1 MRGSFVYHK
10 NTNKK
15 RILKR
20 IVLTAA
26 SVVMSVC
33 ILSACGPEPG
43 QDGEEG
49 QISAGEMFSGPE
61 AAPGKEDAAG
71 SAGGTESAAEKT
83 DTEKEDAA
91 GPGNTSAGGAGSTAG
106 FGPAGAG
113 TASSASAAAS
123 AEQDLFSHPIQGEIT
138 QSDPQ
143 TLEMLQNY
151 LNEDSSYGFLLS
163 SYDIPEEID
172 LNQVFYSGAGY
183 EQKELTKKEK
193 ELLLQ
198 RIPQDEI
205 STPVVKV
212 TDEQVDTLL
221 RQKAGITYDE
231 AKKSFKEEDG
241 WEHIGR
247 MEAWYALRGDSN
259 RMYAQ
264 CTDAWQQGDLYII
277 HYRLTA
283 QPPASSAAKAATDDA
298 AETEAETGETAS
310 TAAAATASAETA
322 ATVSTAATATASAET
337 ADTAAAATE
346 KEETRG
352 TAGATTASAETA
364 ATASTAATATASAE
378 TADTAA
384 AAAEKEKNKEETLQS
399 SGEVQQEN
407 AIYQPVYEVQLQK
420 TGSDYRFCY
429 NIVWTQKDL
438 IESQSYKAELKPVGE
453 VFFAPLY
460 PDTAQNEM
468 ADVTFALEQN
478 RAVLAILTPM
488 EENNIRKDRIFTGVD
503 AVDFTDYNEDGFT
516 DILTVCSYTGVSE
529 DGKKDGT
536 IREARVYTG
545 RKDAVPVLDRE
556 KTSAVNQN
564 VEVLNITNVIGYLT
578 GKTDGK
584 AKTYSS
590 WKEAFADYI
599 SEIDTEE
606 YDGFDLIYLNE
617 DRTPELVLVG
627 ATTAKGATIAVYRS
641 GTVEE
646 TWLNRRDFQYLEYE
660 NLLYSPSGVENL
672 HYDTIYSIAGGR
684 LGVSVQGYYGNSSFA
699 RVRFDEQGK
708 ASYDYFWE
716 GGQVSESGYRDGISF
731 VFDMSR
737 SKTCEGEQLMTAGE
751 LLEKL
756 KN

>member
-10 NTNKK
+10 NTNTK

-83 DTEKEDAA
+83 DTEKGDAA

-113 TASSASAAAS
+113 TASSASAATS

-143 TLEMLQNY
+143 TLEMLQSY

-322 ATVSTAATATASAET
+322 AT
-337 ADTAAAATE
+337 
-346 KEETRG
+346 
-352 TAGATTASAETA
+352 
-364 ATASTAATATASAE
+364 ASTAATATASAE

-384 AAAEKEKNKEETLQS
+384 AAAEKEKNKEEILQS

>member
-83 DTEKEDAA
+83 DTEKGDAA

-143 TLEMLQNY
+143 TLEMLQSY

-283 QPPASSAAKAATDDA
+283 QPPASSAAKAGTDDA
-298 AETEAETGETAS
+298 AETEAETGETAA
-310 TAAAATASAETA
+310 TAAAA
-322 ATVSTAATATASAET
+322 
-337 ADTAAAATE
+337 
-346 KEETRG
+346 
-352 TAGATTASAETA
+352 TASAETA

-384 AAAEKEKNKEETLQS
+384 AAAEKEKNKEEILQS

>member
-1 MRGSFVYHK
+1 M
-10 NTNKK
+10 
-15 RILKR
+15 KR

-113 TASSASAAAS
+113 TASSASAATS

-143 TLEMLQNY
+143 TLEMLQSY

-247 MEAWYALRGDSN
+247 MEAWYALRRDSN

-283 QPPASSAAKAATDDA
+283 QPPASSAAKAGTDDA
-298 AETEAETGETAS
+298 AETEAETGETAA
-310 TAAAATASAETA
+310 TAA
-322 ATVSTAATATASAET
+322 
-337 ADTAAAATE
+337 
-346 KEETRG
+346 
-352 TAGATTASAETA
+352 ATTASAETA

-420 TGSDYRFCY
+420 TGGDYRFCY

>member
-83 DTEKEDAA
+83 DTEKGDAA

-143 TLEMLQNY
+143 TLEMLQSY

-247 MEAWYALRGDSN
+247 MEAWYALRRDSN

-283 QPPASSAAKAATDDA
+283 QPPASSAAKAGTDDA
-298 AETEAETGETAS
+298 AETEAETGETAA
-310 TAAAATASAETA
+310 TAAAA
-322 ATVSTAATATASAET
+322 
-337 ADTAAAATE
+337 
-346 KEETRG
+346 
-352 TAGATTASAETA
+352 TASAETA

-399 SGEVQQEN
+399 SGEVPQEN

-420 TGSDYRFCY
+420 TGGDYRFCY

>member
-1 MRGSFVYHK
+1 MRGSFAYHK
-10 NTNKK
+10 NINKK

-20 IVLTAA
+20 IILTAA

-123 AEQDLFSHPIQGEIT
+123 AGQDMFSHPIQGEIT

-143 TLEMLQNY
+143 TLEMLQSY

-283 QPPASSAAKAATDDA
+283 QPPASSAAKAGTDDA
-298 AETEAETGETAS
+298 AETEAETGETAA
-310 TAAAATASAETA
+310 TAAAA
-322 ATVSTAATATASAET
+322 
-337 ADTAAAATE
+337 
-346 KEETRG
+346 
-352 TAGATTASAETA
+352 TASAETA

-399 SGEVQQEN
+399 SGEVPQEN

-420 TGSDYRFCY
+420 TGGDYRFCY

>member
-143 TLEMLQNY
+143 TLEMLQSY

-283 QPPASSAAKAATDDA
+283 QPPASSAAKAGTDDA
-298 AETEAETGETAS
+298 AETEAETGETAA
-310 TAAAATASAETA
+310 TAA
-322 ATVSTAATATASAET
+322 
-337 ADTAAAATE
+337 
-346 KEETRG
+346 
-352 TAGATTASAETA
+352 ATTASAETA

-384 AAAEKEKNKEETLQS
+384 AAAEKEKNTEETLQS

-420 TGSDYRFCY
+420 TGGDYRFCY

-584 AKTYSS
+584 AKNYSS

>member
-83 DTEKEDAA
+83 DTEKGDAA

-143 TLEMLQNY
+143 TLEMLQSY

-283 QPPASSAAKAATDDA
+283 QPPASSAAKAGTDDA
-298 AETEAETGETAS
+298 AETEAETGETAA
-310 TAAAATASAETA
+310 TAAAA
-322 ATVSTAATATASAET
+322 
-337 ADTAAAATE
+337 
-346 KEETRG
+346 
-352 TAGATTASAETA
+352 TASAETA

>member
-83 DTEKEDAA
+83 DTEKGDAA

-143 TLEMLQNY
+143 TLEMLQSY

-283 QPPASSAAKAATDDA
+283 QPPASSAAKAGTDDA
-298 AETEAETGETAS
+298 AETEAETGETAA

-337 ADTAAAATE
+337 ADT
-346 KEETRG
+346 
-352 TAGATTASAETA
+352 
-364 ATASTAATATASAE
+364 
-378 TADTAA
+378 

-420 TGSDYRFCY
+420 TGGDYRFCY

>member
-143 TLEMLQNY
+143 TLEMLQSY

-247 MEAWYALRGDSN
+247 MEAWYALRRDSN

-283 QPPASSAAKAATDDA
+283 QPPASSAAKAGTDDA
-298 AETEAETGETAS
+298 AETEAETGETAA
-310 TAAAATASAETA
+310 TAAATTASAETA
-322 ATVSTAATATASAET
+322 ATASTASTATASAET
-337 ADTAAAATE
+337 DDTAAAATE

-384 AAAEKEKNKEETLQS
+384 AAAEKEKNTEETLQS

-407 AIYQPVYEVQLQK
+407 AIYQPVYEVAI
-420 TGSDYRFCY
+420 TDS
-429 NIVWTQKDL
+429 
-438 IESQSYKAELKPVGE
+438 
-453 VFFAPLY
+453 
-460 PDTAQNEM
+460 
-468 ADVTFALEQN
+468 VT
-478 RAVLAILTPM
+478 T
-488 EENNIRKDRIFTGVD
+488 
-503 AVDFTDYNEDGFT
+503 
-516 DILTVCSYTGVSE
+516 
-529 DGKKDGT
+529 
-536 IREARVYTG
+536 
-545 RKDAVPVLDRE
+545 
-556 KTSAVNQN
+556 
-564 VEVLNITNVIGYLT
+564 
-578 GKTDGK
+578 
-584 AKTYSS
+584 
-590 WKEAFADYI
+590 
-599 SEIDTEE
+599 
-606 YDGFDLIYLNE
+606 
-617 DRTPELVLVG
+617 
-627 ATTAKGATIAVYRS
+627 
-641 GTVEE
+641 
-646 TWLNRRDFQYLEYE
+646 
-660 NLLYSPSGVENL
+660 
-672 HYDTIYSIAGGR
+672 
-684 LGVSVQGYYGNSSFA
+684 
-699 RVRFDEQGK
+699 
-708 ASYDYFWE
+708 
-716 GGQVSESGYRDGISF
+716 
-731 VFDMSR
+731 
-737 SKTCEGEQLMTAGE
+737 
-751 LLEKL
+751 
-756 KN
+756 

>member
-83 DTEKEDAA
+83 DTEKGDDA

-143 TLEMLQNY
+143 TLEMLQSY

-247 MEAWYALRGDSN
+247 MEAWYALRRDSN

-283 QPPASSAAKAATDDA
+283 QPPASSAAKAGTDDA
-298 AETEAETGETAS
+298 AETEAETGETAA
-310 TAAAATASAETA
+310 TAA
-322 ATVSTAATATASAET
+322 
-337 ADTAAAATE
+337 
-346 KEETRG
+346 
-352 TAGATTASAETA
+352 ATTASAETA

-384 AAAEKEKNKEETLQS
+384 AAAEKEKNKEEILQS

-420 TGSDYRFCY
+420 TGGDYRFCY

>member
-10 NTNKK
+10 NTNTK

-283 QPPASSAAKAATDDA
+283 QPPASSAAKAGTDDA

-322 ATVSTAATATASAET
+322 ATV
-337 ADTAAAATE
+337 
-346 KEETRG
+346 
-352 TAGATTASAETA
+352 
-364 ATASTAATATASAE
+364 STAATATASAE

>member
-10 NTNKK
+10 NTNTK

-71 SAGGTESAAEKT
+71 SAGGTESTAEKT
-83 DTEKEDAA
+83 DTEKGDAA
-91 GPGNTSAGGAGSTAG
+91 GPENTSAGGAGSTAG

-143 TLEMLQNY
+143 TLEMLQSY

-283 QPPASSAAKAATDDA
+283 QPPASSAAKAGTDDA
-298 AETEAETGETAS
+298 AETEAETGETAA
-310 TAAAATASAETA
+310 TAA
-322 ATVSTAATATASAET
+322 
-337 ADTAAAATE
+337 
-346 KEETRG
+346 
-352 TAGATTASAETA
+352 ATTASAETA

>member
-1 MRGSFVYHK
+1 MRGSFFYH
-10 NTNKK
+10 KK

-20 IVLTAA
+20 IVLTAV
-26 SVVMSVC
+26 SVVMTVC
-33 ILSACGPEPG
+33 LLSACGPEPG
-43 QDGEEG
+43 QDGAEG
-49 QISAGEMFSGPE
+49 QGSGTEMFSASE

-71 SAGGTESAAEKT
+71 GAGAADSAAEKT
-83 DTEKEDAA
+83 ETEKEGAA
-91 GPGNTSAGGAGSTAG
+91 ASGNTSAGGAGNTPG
-106 FGPAGAG
+106 FGAAGAG

-123 AEQDLFSHPIQGEIT
+123 ASQDLFSHPIQGEIT

-163 SYDIPEEID
+163 SYNIPEEID

-205 STPVVKV
+205 RTPVVKV

-231 AKKSFKEEDG
+231 AKRPFEKEDG
-241 WEHIGR
+241 WAHIGR
-247 MEAWYALRGDSN
+247 REAWYALRGDTN

-264 CTDAWQQGDLYII
+264 CTDAWEQGDLYII
-277 HYRLTA
+277 HYRLTG
-283 QPPASSAAKAATDDA
+283 QPPASSA
-298 AETEAETGETAS
+298 ETTA
-310 TAAAATASAETA
+310 TAAASATTASSAETTATAAASATTASSAETA
-322 ATVSTAATATASAET
+322 A
-337 ADTAAAATE
+337 
-346 KEETRG
+346 
-352 TAGATTASAETA
+352 
-364 ATASTAATATASAE
+364 
-378 TADTAA
+378 TAA
-384 AAAEKEKNKEETLQS
+384 AAAEKEKNTAETAQS
-399 SGEVQQEN
+399 AAQVPQEN
-407 AIYQPVYEVQLQK
+407 ALYRPVYEVQLQK
-420 TGSDYRFCY
+420 NGGDYRFCY

-460 PDTAQNEM
+460 PDTAQNEK
-468 ADVTFALEQN
+468 ADVTFALEQD

-488 EENNIRKDRIFTGVD
+488 EENNIRMDRIFSGVD
-503 AVDFTDYNEDGFT
+503 AVDFTDYNGDGFT

-529 DGKKDGT
+529 DGKKGGT

-545 RKDAVPVLDRE
+545 KKDTVPFLDRE
-556 KTSAVNQN
+556 KTRAVNEN
-564 VEVLNITNVIGYLT
+564 VEVLNITNVTGYLT

-584 AKTYSS
+584 EKTYSS

-617 DRTPELVLVG
+617 DHTPELVLVG

-641 GTVEE
+641 GKVEE

-672 HYDTIYSIAGGR
+672 HYDTIYSISGGR

-699 RVRFDEQGK
+699 RVRFDEQGN

-737 SKTCEGEQLMTAGE
+737 AKTCEGEQLMTTEE

-756 KN
+756 SN

>member
-83 DTEKEDAA
+83 DTEKGDAA
-91 GPGNTSAGGAGSTAG
+91 GPENTSAGGAGSTAG

-143 TLEMLQNY
+143 TLEMLQSY

-283 QPPASSAAKAATDDA
+283 QPPASSAAKAGTDDA
-298 AETEAETGETAS
+298 AETEAETGETAA
-310 TAAAATASAETA
+310 TAA
-322 ATVSTAATATASAET
+322 
-337 ADTAAAATE
+337 
-346 KEETRG
+346 
-352 TAGATTASAETA
+352 ATTASAETA

-420 TGSDYRFCY
+420 TGGDYRFCY

>member
-10 NTNKK
+10 NINKK

-113 TASSASAAAS
+113 TASSASAATS

-143 TLEMLQNY
+143 TLEMLQSY

-247 MEAWYALRGDSN
+247 MEAWYALRRDSN

-283 QPPASSAAKAATDDA
+283 QPPASSAAKAGTDDA
-298 AETEAETGETAS
+298 AETEAETGETAA
-310 TAAAATASAETA
+310 TAA
-322 ATVSTAATATASAET
+322 
-337 ADTAAAATE
+337 
-346 KEETRG
+346 
-352 TAGATTASAETA
+352 ATTASAETA

-384 AAAEKEKNKEETLQS
+384 AAAEKEKNKEEILQS

>member
-83 DTEKEDAA
+83 DTEKGDAA

-113 TASSASAAAS
+113 TASSASAATS

-143 TLEMLQNY
+143 TLEMLQSY

-247 MEAWYALRGDSN
+247 MEAWYALRRDSN

-283 QPPASSAAKAATDDA
+283 QPPASSAAKAGTDDA
-298 AETEAETGETAS
+298 AETEAETGETAA
-310 TAAAATASAETA
+310 TAA
-322 ATVSTAATATASAET
+322 
-337 ADTAAAATE
+337 
-346 KEETRG
+346 
-352 TAGATTASAETA
+352 ATTASAETA

-399 SGEVQQEN
+399 SGEVPQEN

-420 TGSDYRFCY
+420 TGGDYRFCY

>member
-143 TLEMLQNY
+143 TLEMLQSY

-283 QPPASSAAKAATDDA
+283 QPPASSAAKAGTDDA
-298 AETEAETGETAS
+298 AETEAETGETAA
-310 TAAAATASAETA
+310 TAAAA
-322 ATVSTAATATASAET
+322 
-337 ADTAAAATE
+337 
-346 KEETRG
+346 
-352 TAGATTASAETA
+352 TASAETA

-420 TGSDYRFCY
+420 TGGDYRFCY

>member
-83 DTEKEDAA
+83 DTEKGDAA

-113 TASSASAAAS
+113 TASSASAATS

-143 TLEMLQNY
+143 TLEMLQSY

-283 QPPASSAAKAATDDA
+283 QPPASSAAKAGTDDA
-298 AETEAETGETAS
+298 AETEAETGETAA
-310 TAAAATASAETA
+310 TAA
-322 ATVSTAATATASAET
+322 
-337 ADTAAAATE
+337 
-346 KEETRG
+346 
-352 TAGATTASAETA
+352 ATTASAETA

-420 TGSDYRFCY
+420 TGGDYRFCY

>member
-1 MRGSFVYHK
+1 MRGSFAYHK
-10 NTNKK
+10 NINKK

-20 IVLTAA
+20 IILTAA

-123 AEQDLFSHPIQGEIT
+123 AGQDMFSHPIQGEIT

-143 TLEMLQNY
+143 TLEMLQSY

-283 QPPASSAAKAATDDA
+283 QPPASSAAKAGTDDA
-298 AETEAETGETAS
+298 AETEAETGETAA
-310 TAAAATASAETA
+310 TAAA
-322 ATVSTAATATASAET
+322 
-337 ADTAAAATE
+337 
-346 KEETRG
+346 
-352 TAGATTASAETA
+352 
-364 ATASTAATATASAE
+364 ATASAE

>member
-123 AEQDLFSHPIQGEIT
+123 AGQDMFSHPIQGEIT

-143 TLEMLQNY
+143 TLEMLQSY

-283 QPPASSAAKAATDDA
+283 QPPASSAAKAGTDDA
-298 AETEAETGETAS
+298 AETEAETGETAA

-322 ATVSTAATATASAET
+322 ATV
-337 ADTAAAATE
+337 
-346 KEETRG
+346 
-352 TAGATTASAETA
+352 
-364 ATASTAATATASAE
+364 STAATATASAE

-545 RKDAVPVLDRE
+545 KKDAVPVLDRE

>member
-10 NTNKK
+10 NTNTK

-83 DTEKEDAA
+83 DTEKGDAA

-113 TASSASAAAS
+113 TASSASAATS

-143 TLEMLQNY
+143 TLEMLQSY

-247 MEAWYALRGDSN
+247 MEAWYALRRDSN

-283 QPPASSAAKAATDDA
+283 QPPASSAAKAGTDDA
-298 AETEAETGETAS
+298 AETEAETGETAA
-310 TAAAATASAETA
+310 TAA
-322 ATVSTAATATASAET
+322 
-337 ADTAAAATE
+337 
-346 KEETRG
+346 
-352 TAGATTASAETA
+352 ATTASAETA

-384 AAAEKEKNKEETLQS
+384 AAAEKEKNKEEILQS

-420 TGSDYRFCY
+420 TGGDYRFCY

>member
-10 NTNKK
+10 NTNTK

-83 DTEKEDAA
+83 DTEKGDAA

-113 TASSASAAAS
+113 TASSASAATS

-143 TLEMLQNY
+143 TLEMLQSY

-247 MEAWYALRGDSN
+247 MEAWYALRRDSN

-283 QPPASSAAKAATDDA
+283 QPPASSAAKAGTDDA
-298 AETEAETGETAS
+298 AETEAETGETAA
-310 TAAAATASAETA
+310 TAA
-322 ATVSTAATATASAET
+322 
-337 ADTAAAATE
+337 
-346 KEETRG
+346 
-352 TAGATTASAETA
+352 ATTASAETA

-384 AAAEKEKNKEETLQS
+384 AAAEKEKNKEEILQS

>member
-1 MRGSFVYHK
+1 MRGSFVYH
-10 NTNKK
+10 KK

-20 IVLTAA
+20 IVLTAV
-26 SVVMSVC
+26 SVVMTVC
-33 ILSACGPEPG
+33 LLSACGPEPG
-43 QDGEEG
+43 QGGAEG
-49 QISAGEMFSGPE
+49 QGTGTEMFSASE

-71 SAGGTESAAEKT
+71 GAGAADSAAEKT
-83 DTEKEDAA
+83 ETEKEGAA
-91 GPGNTSAGGAGSTAG
+91 GSGNTSAGGAGNTPG
-106 FGPAGAG
+106 FGAAGAG

-123 AEQDLFSHPIQGEIT
+123 ASQDLFSHPIQGEIT

-163 SYDIPEEID
+163 SYNIPEEID

-205 STPVVKV
+205 RTPVVKV

-231 AKKSFKEEDG
+231 AKRPFEKEDG
-241 WEHIGR
+241 WAHIGR
-247 MEAWYALRGDSN
+247 REAWYALRGDTN

-264 CTDAWQQGDLYII
+264 CTDAWEQGDLYII
-277 HYRLTA
+277 HYRLTG
-283 QPPASSAAKAATDDA
+283 QPPAS
-298 AETEAETGETAS
+298 
-310 TAAAATASAETA
+310 
-322 ATVSTAATATASAET
+322 
-337 ADTAAAATE
+337 
-346 KEETRG
+346 
-352 TAGATTASAETA
+352 SAETA
-364 ATASTAATATASAE
+364 ATAAASATTASSAETAATAAASATTASFAETTATAVASATTASSAE
-378 TADTAA
+378 TAATAA
-384 AAAEKEKNKEETLQS
+384 AAAEKEKNAAETAQS
-399 SGEVQQEN
+399 AAQVPQEN
-407 AIYQPVYEVQLQK
+407 ALYRPVYEVQLQK
-420 TGSDYRFCY
+420 NGGDYRFCY

-460 PDTAQNEM
+460 PDTAQNEK
-468 ADVTFALEQN
+468 ADVTFALEQD

-488 EENNIRKDRIFTGVD
+488 EENNIRMDRIFSGVD
-503 AVDFTDYNEDGFT
+503 AVDFTDYNGDGFT

-529 DGKKDGT
+529 DGKKGGT

-545 RKDAVPVLDRE
+545 KKDTVPFLDRE
-556 KTSAVNQN
+556 KTRAVNEN
-564 VEVLNITNVIGYLT
+564 VEVLNITNVTGYLT

-584 AKTYSS
+584 EKTYSS

-617 DRTPELVLVG
+617 DHTPELVLVG
-627 ATTAKGATIAVYRS
+627 ETTAKGATIAVYRS
-641 GTVEE
+641 GKVEE

-672 HYDTIYSIAGGR
+672 HYDTIYSISGGR

-699 RVRFDEQGK
+699 RVRFDEQGN

-737 SKTCEGEQLMTAGE
+737 AKTCEGEQLMTTEE

-756 KN
+756 SN

>member
-1 MRGSFVYHK
+1 MRGSFAYHK
-10 NTNKK
+10 NINKK

-20 IVLTAA
+20 IILTAA

-143 TLEMLQNY
+143 TLEMLQSY

-283 QPPASSAAKAATDDA
+283 QPPASSAAKAGTDDA

-310 TAAAATASAETA
+310 TAAAA
-322 ATVSTAATATASAET
+322 
-337 ADTAAAATE
+337 
-346 KEETRG
+346 
-352 TAGATTASAETA
+352 TASAETA

-399 SGEVQQEN
+399 SGEVPQEN

-420 TGSDYRFCY
+420 TGGDYRFCY

>member
-1 MRGSFVYHK
+1 MRGPFVYHK

-123 AEQDLFSHPIQGEIT
+123 AGQDMFSHPIQGEIT

-143 TLEMLQNY
+143 TLEMLQSY

-205 STPVVKV
+205 RTPVVKV

-247 MEAWYALRGDSN
+247 MEAWYALRGDTN

-283 QPPASSAAKAATDDA
+283 QPPASSAAKAGTDDA
-298 AETEAETGETAS
+298 AEIEAETGETAA

-322 ATVSTAATATASAET
+322 ATASTAATATASAET
-337 ADTAAAATE
+337 DDTAAAATE

-364 ATASTAATATASAE
+364 ATASTAATA
-378 TADTAA
+378 D
-384 AAAEKEKNKEETLQS
+384 
-399 SGEVQQEN
+399 
-407 AIYQPVYEVQLQK
+407 
-420 TGSDYRFCY
+420 
-429 NIVWTQKDL
+429 
-438 IESQSYKAELKPVGE
+438 
-453 VFFAPLY
+453 
-460 PDTAQNEM
+460 
-468 ADVTFALEQN
+468 
-478 RAVLAILTPM
+478 
-488 EENNIRKDRIFTGVD
+488 RK
-503 AVDFTDYNEDGFT
+503 
-516 DILTVCSYTGVSE
+516 
-529 DGKKDGT
+529 
-536 IREARVYTG
+536 
-545 RKDAVPVLDRE
+545 
-556 KTSAVNQN
+556 
-564 VEVLNITNVIGYLT
+564 
-578 GKTDGK
+578 
-584 AKTYSS
+584 
-590 WKEAFADYI
+590 
-599 SEIDTEE
+599 
-606 YDGFDLIYLNE
+606 
-617 DRTPELVLVG
+617 
-627 ATTAKGATIAVYRS
+627 
-641 GTVEE
+641 
-646 TWLNRRDFQYLEYE
+646 
-660 NLLYSPSGVENL
+660 
-672 HYDTIYSIAGGR
+672 
-684 LGVSVQGYYGNSSFA
+684 SV
-699 RVRFDEQGK
+699 V
-708 ASYDYFWE
+708 
-716 GGQVSESGYRDGISF
+716 
-731 VFDMSR
+731 
-737 SKTCEGEQLMTAGE
+737 
-751 LLEKL
+751 
-756 KN
+756 

>member
-10 NTNKK
+10 NTNTK

-83 DTEKEDAA
+83 DTEKGDAA

-143 TLEMLQNY
+143 TLEMLQSY

-247 MEAWYALRGDSN
+247 MEAWYALRRDSN

-283 QPPASSAAKAATDDA
+283 QPPASSAAKAGTDDA
-298 AETEAETGETAS
+298 AETEAETGETAA
-310 TAAAATASAETA
+310 TAA
-322 ATVSTAATATASAET
+322 
-337 ADTAAAATE
+337 
-346 KEETRG
+346 
-352 TAGATTASAETA
+352 ATTASAETA

-384 AAAEKEKNKEETLQS
+384 AAAEKEKNKEEILQS

>member
-10 NTNKK
+10 NTNTK

-83 DTEKEDAA
+83 DTEKGDAA

-143 TLEMLQNY
+143 TLEMLQSY

-283 QPPASSAAKAATDDA
+283 QPPASSAAKAGTDDA
-298 AETEAETGETAS
+298 AETEAETGETAA
-310 TAAAATASAETA
+310 TAA
-322 ATVSTAATATASAET
+322 
-337 ADTAAAATE
+337 
-346 KEETRG
+346 
-352 TAGATTASAETA
+352 ATTASAETA

-399 SGEVQQEN
+399 SGEVPQEN

-420 TGSDYRFCY
+420 TGGDYRFCY

-646 TWLNRRDFQYLEYE
+646 TWLNRRSFRYLEYE
-660 NLLYSPSGVENL
+660 NLLYSASGMENL
-672 HYDTIYSIAGGR
+672 HFDSFYSITGGQ
-684 LGVSVQGYYGNSSFA
+684 LGLSVQGYYGNKEFA
-699 RVRFDEQGK
+699 RVRYDEKGK
-708 ASYDYFWE
+708 EIYNYFWD
-716 GGQVSESGYRDGISF
+716 GGEVSRSGYSDGIMF
-731 VFDMSR
+731 VFDLSR
-737 SKTCEGEQLMTAGE
+737 AKTCGEGENILTAE
-751 LLEKL
+751 EMLEKL
-756 KN
+756 K

>member
-123 AEQDLFSHPIQGEIT
+123 AGQDMFSHPIQGEIT

-143 TLEMLQNY
+143 TLEMLQSY

-283 QPPASSAAKAATDDA
+283 QPPASSAAKAGTDDA
-298 AETEAETGETAS
+298 AETEAETGETAA
-310 TAAAATASAETA
+310 TAAAA
-322 ATVSTAATATASAET
+322 
-337 ADTAAAATE
+337 
-346 KEETRG
+346 
-352 TAGATTASAETA
+352 TASAETA

-384 AAAEKEKNKEETLQS
+384 AAAEKEKNTEETLQS

-545 RKDAVPVLDRE
+545 KKDAVPVLDRE

>member
-10 NTNKK
+10 NTNTK

-83 DTEKEDAA
+83 DTEKGDAA

-143 TLEMLQNY
+143 TLEMLQSY

-205 STPVVKV
+205 RTPVVKV

-247 MEAWYALRGDSN
+247 MEAWYALRRDSN

-310 TAAAATASAETA
+310 TAAAA
-322 ATVSTAATATASAET
+322 
-337 ADTAAAATE
+337 
-346 KEETRG
+346 
-352 TAGATTASAETA
+352 TASAETA

-672 HYDTIYSIAGGR
+672 HYDTIYSISGGR